1 MGQLKLIFV
10 NKGVE
15 NGQICMV
22 NYVFQIVNRK
32 YEVEKRREKLQ
43 DI

>member
-22 NYVFQIVNRK
+22 DYVFQINRK